1 MHGFLTDNTCYNK
14 AKRAG
19 GFGMK
24 LERILAIL
32 VMILERKVLA
42 SELAEKFE
50 VSTRTIYRDMDT
62 LLYAGFPVVAL
73 PGKNGGFTML
83 DTYKLATFTFS
94 EEEKRILLEALEAR
108 SEFMLND
115 SQETLRE
122 KITLLQTEK
131 PTSNYIFF
139 DSATQHRKQIEAE
152 VKRKIA
158 YIQKAF
164 TMKKQL
170 DITYIAMDGTETNRE
185 ISPQKLN
192 LMDGSWYLEAFCH
205 KRAAIRHFKLTRITT
220 LKETNKTSMRIE
232 EDQKQA
238 EGTEEIVLEFPKN
251 QLGKLLDY
259 FLLEEMQMELDLVRV
274 RFQYDPERNIIP
286 FLLMFGSAMKILEP
300 ASLQKEY
307 KAEVEKL
314 YFNLNC

>member
-1 MHGFLTDNTCYNK
+1 
-14 AKRAG
+14 
-19 GFGMK
+19 MK

-62 LLYAGFPVVAL
+62 LLYAGFPVVSL

-94 EEEKRILLEALEAR
+94 EAEKQILLEALEAR

-115 SQETLRE
+115 NQETLRE

-131 PTSNYIFF
+131 PASNHIFF
-139 DSATQHRKQIEAE
+139 DSATQHRRQIEAE

-164 TMKKQL
+164 TTNKQL
-170 DITYIAMDGTETNRE
+170 KISYIAMSGTETERE

-192 LMDGSWYLEAFCH
+192 LMDGSWYLEAYCH
-205 KRAAIRHFKLTRITT
+205 KRAAVRHFKLTRITA
-220 LKETNKTSMRIE
+220 LKEIDKAIMEIAETKCGPGEMERI
-232 EDQKQA
+232 
-238 EGTEEIVLEFPKN
+238 ILEFPKN

-259 FLLEEMQMELDLVRV
+259 FLWEEMEIEEDFVRV
-274 RFQYDPERNIIP
+274 TFLYDLERQIIP
-286 FLLMFGSAMKILEP
+286 FLLMFGSAVKILEP
-300 ASLQKEY
+300 ASLQKDY

>member
-1 MHGFLTDNTCYNK
+1 
-14 AKRAG
+14 
-19 GFGMK
+19 MK

-62 LLYAGFPVVAL
+62 LLYAGFPVVSL

-94 EEEKRILLEALEAR
+94 EAEKQILLEALEAR

-115 SQETLRE
+115 NQETLRE

-131 PTSNYIFF
+131 PASNHIFF
-139 DSATQHRKQIEAE
+139 DSATQHRRQIEAE

-164 TMKKQL
+164 TTNKQL
-170 DITYIAMDGTETNRE
+170 KISYIAMSGTETERE

-192 LMDGSWYLEAFCH
+192 LMDGSWYLEAYCH
-205 KRAAIRHFKLTRITT
+205 KRAAVRHFKLTRITA
-220 LKETNKTSMRIE
+220 LKEIDKAIMEI
-232 EDQKQA
+232 A
-238 EGTEEIVLEFPKN
+238 EIKYQPGEMERIVLEFPKN

-259 FLLEEMQMELDLVRV
+259 FLWEEMEIEEDFVRV
-274 RFQYDPERNIIP
+274 TFLYDLERQIIP
-286 FLLMFGSAMKILEP
+286 FLLMFGSAVKIIEP